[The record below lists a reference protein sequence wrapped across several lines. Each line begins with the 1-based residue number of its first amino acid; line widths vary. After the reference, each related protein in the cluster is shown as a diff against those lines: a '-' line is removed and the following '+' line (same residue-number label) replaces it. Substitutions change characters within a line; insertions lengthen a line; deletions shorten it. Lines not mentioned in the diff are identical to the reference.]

1 MENSQERDAMEKD
14 VKPAGET
21 APEAEGNEKDEF
33 TRQMLEI
40 PWFYLKE
47 AHYLDEE

>member
-1 MENSQERDAMEKD
+1 MDNSQDRDAAEKD
-14 VKPAGET
+14 IKPAGEET
-21 APEAEGNEKDEF
+21 PEGDGNEKDEF

-47 AHYLDEE
+47 AHYQDEE